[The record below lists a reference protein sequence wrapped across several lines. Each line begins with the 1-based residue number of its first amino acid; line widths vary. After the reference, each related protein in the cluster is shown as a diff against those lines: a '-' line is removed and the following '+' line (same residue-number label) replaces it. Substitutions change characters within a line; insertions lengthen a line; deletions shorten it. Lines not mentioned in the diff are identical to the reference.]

1 MNLWHTLFFVLHRFP
16 SCHNPNDAYWFDDE
30 SGKFITSSCYMNQL
44 PKWMDAFN
52 SQPIA
57 DFLSYLA
64 KK

>member
-1 MNLWHTLFFVLHRFP
+1 MHRFP
-16 SCHNPNDAYWFDDE
+16 SYHNPNGAYWFDDE